1 MKFWRRNGRRTE
13 RKENE
18 WVCVWVCVRVWEF
31 EWVRARERRKGERFN
46 QALFTFWI
54 KVDLL
59 LNNARISRP
68 ILCLPF
74 PLSRCNLFV
83 VRICFWLR
91 YTLCIHSYSPSLSL
105 PYTHPHTHSHS
116 PIRRHTPTRTYAYT
130 HLTLPPSFNP
140 FKFSFDQVVWFTIFQ
155 IQTKFFPLWC

>member
-1 MKFWRRNGRRTE
+1 MKFWRRNETRRE

-18 WVCVWVCVRVWEF
+18 WVCVCVCVRVWEF
-31 EWVRARERRKGERFN
+31 EWVRARKRRKGERFN

-59 LNNARISRP
+59 LNNAIISRP

-91 YTLCIHSYSPSLSL
+91 YTLCIHSYSPSLSPIHTL
-105 PYTHPHTHSHS
+105 THTRALTHTQAHTHTHVRIHTSHPTPPLS
-116 PIRRHTPTRTYAYT
+116 IRLSFRLTRWSDSQ
-130 HLTLPPSFNP
+130 SF
-140 FKFSFDQVVWFTIFQ
+140 KSKQS
-155 IQTKFFPLWC
+155 FFPLWC